1 MTIIRVTDETQHWFA
16 PLLSEEL
23 IRKLKQDKTFYLIGA
38 VKEKTACGVLAF
50 SLGKTVNIEYIAV
63 SKGYSWQD
71 VASKMLAFLCSYM
84 AEEAMLILCSFAAG
98 GVNEPLYRLF
108 EERED
113 FFLEQTE
120 GSRKYLTKRQIL
132 NNETLGNVKYQAGS
146 VRGFFDHPQREQR
159 EFLNKLKNQGLLY
172 LSDPVVFE
180 SLIKPLCLTIV
191 RNGKIKAAAF
201 IGCGRSRSEY
211 RLSFVWCAQGSARE
225 LLSLL
230 AAAKEKL
237 LEEMPE
243 DGKLFVEAVEP
254 EADSILNKLFPEA
267 ESSDRYYIAVWDM
280 DYIEEGEY
288 NAYES

>member
-1 MTIIRVTDETQHWFA
+1 MTIIRVTNDTQHWFA

-50 SLGKTVNIEYIAV
+50 SLEKTVNIEYIAV
-63 SKGYSWQD
+63 SQGYPWQD
-71 VASKMLAFLCSYM
+71 VANEMLDFLCSYM
-84 AEEAMLILCSFAAG
+84 AEEAILILCPFAAG
-98 GVNEPLYRLF
+98 DVNEPLYCLF

-120 GSRKYLTKRQIL
+120 GSRKYLTKTQIL
-132 NNETLGNVKYQAGS
+132 NNEALGNVKYQAGS
-146 VRGFFDHPQREQR
+146 VRGFFDYPQREQR
-159 EFLNKLKNQGLLY
+159 EFLKKLENQGLFY
-172 LSDPVVFE
+172 LSDSVVFDN
-180 SLIKPLCLTIV
+180 LIKPLCLTTV
-191 RNGKIKAAAF
+191 KGGEIKAAAF
-201 IGCGRSRSEY
+201 IGRGGKQSEY
-211 RLSFVWCAQGSARE
+211 QLSFIWCAQGSAKDLFV
-225 LLSLL
+225 LLV
-230 AAAKEKL
+230 AAKEKL

-288 NAYES
+288 NAYE